1 MPVSLKNGKFA
12 RGILKFISFSYNICV
27 LYFYRDVVIPKSMV
41 VNDNRHRTPD
51 KKELDNSS
59 EGDET
64 DDVFY
69 DIEDDP
75 DEDLNEDG
83 KEAVA

>member
-1 MPVSLKNGKFA
+1 
-12 RGILKFISFSYNICV
+12 
-27 LYFYRDVVIPKSMV
+27 MV

-75 DEDLNEDG
+75 DEDQNEEG